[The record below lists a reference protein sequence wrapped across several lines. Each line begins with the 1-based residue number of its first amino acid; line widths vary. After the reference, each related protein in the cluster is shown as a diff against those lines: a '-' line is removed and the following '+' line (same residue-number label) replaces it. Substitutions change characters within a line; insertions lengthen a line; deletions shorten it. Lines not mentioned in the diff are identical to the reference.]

1 MIPAIP
7 LHSRHLM
14 SVIMVVFLVTVLPM
28 RLDYFLAHSAG
39 LTRKE
44 AKRLIS
50 RGAVTVAGEAKPKA
64 NMQLR
69 EGQAVTVNGERV
81 QPPGH
86 RYLMLHKPVD
96 VVCSTDDPEHR
107 TVLDL
112 LPAELRSELHPA
124 GRLDRDTTG
133 LVLLTTDGQWS
144 HRITSPNHQCDKR
157 YRVSCADAVSD
168 EDLQALRDGILLRGE
183 SSPTL
188 PAQAER
194 IVADQLLLTIREGRY
209 HQVKRMLAARGNK
222 VISLHREQIGGIVL
236 DENLAP
242 GEYRALTDH
251 ELASF

>member
-1 MIPAIP
+1 
-7 LHSRHLM
+7 
-14 SVIMVVFLVTVLPM
+14 M

-50 RGAVTVAGEAKPKA
+50 SGAVTVEGEAKPKA
-64 NMQLR
+64 NIQLR

-144 HRITSPNHQCDKR
+144 HRLTSPNHACGKR
-157 YRVSCADAVSD
+157 YRVTCADPVSD
-168 EDLQALRDGILLRGE
+168 EDMQVLREGVLLRGE
-183 SSPTL
+183 DKPTL
-188 PAQAER
+188 PAQVER
-194 IVADQLLLTIREGRY
+194 LDEACLLLTIREGRY
-209 HQVKRMLAARGNK
+209 HQVKRMLAACGNK
-222 VISLHREQIGGIVL
+222 VLGLHREQIGAIEL
-236 DENLAP
+236 DATLTP
-242 GEYRALTDH
+242 GEFRALT
-251 ELASF
+251 EEEVAGI